1 MSSLTAP
8 EVAYCC
14 LVLVLSFAIRGGIG
28 FGAAALPL
36 TALVLPMK
44 LGVPVFTVL
53 GIFSSWS
60 IVFNDRRHV
69 EWRGL
74 LWVLAPTPPC
84 GPVGLFL
91 LTPFF
96 RPAASPPPPRLGCAP
111 RR

>member
-44 LGVPVFTVL
+44 LVVPVFTVL

-69 EWRGL
+69 EWREL
-74 LWVLAPTPPC
+74 LPLLPYTLLVAL
-84 GPVGLFL
+84 VGLF
-91 LTPFF
+91 FSNAF
-96 RPAASPPPPRLGCAP
+96 DAPPLPHRLAVLVLAH
-111 RR
+111 

>member
-36 TALVLPMK
+36 IALVLPMK
-44 LGVPVFTVL
+44 LVVPVFTVL

-69 EWRGL
+69 EWREFLRL
-74 LWVLAPTPPC
+74 LAFTLVGAV
-84 GPVGLFL
+84 VGLFFFH
-91 LTPFF
+91 PFYA
-96 RPAASPPPPRLGCAP
+96 RPPSPG
-111 RR
+111 RRVRV